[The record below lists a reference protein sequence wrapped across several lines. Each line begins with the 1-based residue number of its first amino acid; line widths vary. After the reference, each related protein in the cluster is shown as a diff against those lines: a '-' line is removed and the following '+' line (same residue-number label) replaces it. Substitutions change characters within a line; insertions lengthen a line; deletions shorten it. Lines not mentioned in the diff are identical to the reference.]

1 MLPSPTKAG
10 PTATLIPL
18 PTVTYQFPEVTPRGD
33 LLVLAQPTEAD
44 VLPKGKSP
52 FGLSLNFGG
61 GLLIGLVL
69 VLWAGLVAWFVL
81 AHFFARHQ

>member
-1 MLPSPTKAG
+1 
-10 PTATLIPL
+10 
-18 PTVTYQFPEVTPRGD
+18 